1 MSPIRFLK
9 NQTAN
14 FIHHIQSILHHRQGE
29 EDPLS
34 SLPPEEEE
42 EDFIPLTETMPN
54 MDASSVFAVTSAM
67 CAVVLGG
74 VFMYVNHAEEKM
86 IQSSKR
92 ATEESLAK
100 LDQLDEQLKKKESKI
115 EDNLRMI
122 DEQRTM
128 LKELE
133 ENLKNQT
140 REIEKREAAVAEL
153 EKTLKART
161 EVIEKRESALA
172 DAESAL
178 AAEKEELA
186 KKQKEVSAGK
196 AEPEIASEE
205 EVGSTPGTSEAEKRN
220 KMIEEELM
228 GLIKE
233 ADENEL
239 EDPFDEDSIE
249 AMKKAAY
256 KICYLKKYYDVMKDE
271 FIYFPSVT
279 KTVVNYSLIE
289 EAEKFY
295 YEEEDEYPQDLAIGL
310 RSVASMRLV
319 EEDDDVDEEYMSAL
333 AQDVVL

>member
-29 EDPLS
+29 EEEDPLS
-34 SLPPEEEE
+34 SLPSEE

-54 MDASSVFAVTSAM
+54 MDAASVFAVGSAM

-92 ATEESLAK
+92 VTEESLAK

-115 EDNLRMI
+115 EDDLRMI

-161 EVIEKRESALA
+161 EEIEKRESALA

-186 KKQKEVSAGK
+186 KAHKT
-196 AEPEIASEE
+196 EPEISSEE
-205 EVGSTPGTSEAEKRN
+205 EGGSTPGTSEAEKRN

-279 KTVVNYSLIE
+279 KTVVNYTLIE